1 MFNTPLSQDTI
12 KAETA
17 YRLERTKRDFGSAS
31 RKQRPAKGSQPPS
44 RHARRALRPTTA
56 R

>member
-1 MFNTPLSQDTI
+1 MFMTPELM

-17 YRLERTKRDFGSAS
+17 YRQERITRLFRRTT
-31 RKQRPAKGSQPPS
+31 RKERAEQAARPEP

-56 R
+56 A

>member
-1 MFNTPLSQDTI
+1 MFNTPLSQYAI
-12 KAETA
+12 KAEAA
-17 YRLERTKRDFGSAS
+17 YRLERTKREFGSAG
-31 RKQRPAKGSQPPS
+31 RKQRPAKGSKPES